1 MDVMDVINEVKF
13 FLVKH
18 LKLKKSELELDVP
31 PSEEFGDFALPCFK
45 FVKKTGVN
53 PVETAKLFAEKLSR
67 LPEDCIIKEVKAVGP
82 YLNIFVNKQYVAKQ
96 LLPLIFTNED
106 FGKGTGK
113 KERVMVEFFQA
124 NTHKAVHIGHVRNM
138 CLGIALSNVLEF
150 LGYRVIRA
158 NYQGDIGPHVV
169 KCLWGIM
176 HFNEKPPKEN
186 RLRWLGDIYARAN
199 KLISG
204 NEKLEAE
211 IREMT
216 KKLYEGDPK
225 LVELWQQTRQW
236 CLEDFEKIYKDFGV
250 KFDVLFFES
259 EVEKIGK
266 EIVLE
271 LLQKGIAKKSE
282 GAIIMDLKKY
292 GLGVFLLLRSDG
304 VPLYSTKDIALAK
317 IKFERYKIDR
327 SIYVVGSEQE
337 LYFKQLFK
345 TLELMGFKQARK
357 CYHLSYGLVML
368 PEGRMSSREGTIV
381 LYDDLMEKLYKKAE
395 EEIKARKLVP
405 EEEIPKLKKKIAF
418 SALKFGMT
426 MRENNKNIV
435 FDWEKALSF
444 EGETGPYVQYAHAR
458 ICSIFRKFGDKGKLP
473 LPAEI
478 KFELLKTREE
488 EKLIMEL
495 SKFPFIVADAGEN
508 YKIHLLC
515 RYLLDLAQAFN
526 EYYHAHRILDAEL
539 ELRNAR
545 LYLVE
550 CVRKVLKIGLNLLG
564 IDAVERM

>member
-1 MDVMDVINEVKF
+1 MDIANEVKT

-18 LKLKKSELELDVP
+18 LKLRKSELELDIP

-45 FVKKTGVN
+45 FAEKTGVN
-53 PVETAKLFAEKLSR
+53 PVETAKLFAEKLSK

-96 LLPLIFTNED
+96 LLPLIFANED
-106 FGKGTGK
+106 FGKGAGK

-138 CLGIALSNVLEF
+138 CLGIALSNILEF
-150 LGYRVIRA
+150 LGYKVIRA

-186 RLRWLGDIYARAN
+186 RLRWLGEIYARAN

-225 LVELWQQTRQW
+225 LVELWRQTRQW

-259 EVEKIGK
+259 DVEKIGK

-345 TLELMGFKQARK
+345 TLELMGFKQAKK

-381 LYDDLMEKLYKKAE
+381 LYDDLMDRLYKKAE
-395 EEIKARKLVP
+395 EEIRARKLVP

-435 FDWEKALSF
+435 FDWDKALSF
-444 EGETGPYVQYAHAR
+444 EGETGPYVQYAYAR
-458 ICSIFRKFGDKGKLP
+458 ICSIFRKFSER
-473 LPAEI
+473 LPAEARL
-478 KFELLKTREE
+478 ELLKEKEE
-488 EKLIMEL
+488 EKLIMLL
-495 SKFPFIVADAGEN
+495 SKFPAVVEEAGEN

-526 EYYHAHRILDAEL
+526 EYYHAHRILDAEP

-545 LYLVE
+545 LYLIE
-550 CVRKVLKIGLNLLG
+550 CVRKVLKTGLNLLG

>member
-1 MDVMDVINEVKF
+1 MDIVNEVKT

-53 PVETAKLFAEKLSR
+53 PVETAKLFAEKLSK

-259 EVEKIGK
+259 EVEKLGK

-345 TLELMGFKQARK
+345 TLELMGFKQAKK

-405 EEEIPKLKKKIAF
+405 EEKIPELKKKIAF

-458 ICSIFRKFGDKGKLP
+458 ICSIFRKFGGK

-488 EKLIMEL
+488 EKLIMLL
-495 SKFPFIVADAGEN
+495 SKFPFVVMDAGEN

-526 EYYHAHRILDAEL
+526 EYYHAHRILDAEP

-545 LYLVE
+545 LYLIE
-550 CVRKVLKIGLNLLG
+550 CVRKVLKTGLNLLG